1 MLTVSGLTHII
12 FVYMHVSP
20 PYMDLSL
27 LAPNPEHA
35 HPGALRC
42 YLMPFLLS
50 HVLFNLFFSILS
62 VL

>member
-1 MLTVSGLTHII
+1 MLTVWTHSNY
-12 FVYMHVSP
+12 FCYMLVSP

-35 HPGALRC
+35 HPDALRC
-42 YLMPFLLS
+42 YLMPFFAES
-50 HVLFNLFFSILS
+50 CFGQSPFSILS